1 MMNKILHKPGIH
13 GPKPVG
19 PGPSGLVLGPGQ
31 GQQNFENIEPIRTG
45 PRIPDIDYVRYM
57 YCKNNLRVY
66 SNRSGHKLNCRWPI
80 SMSDNFMTIK
90 TATFVNS

>member
-1 MMNKILHKPGIH
+1 MNKIYID
-13 GPKPVG
+13 
-19 PGPSGLVLGPGQ
+19 Q
-31 GQQNFENIEPIRTG
+31 GSTDQNRLIPDQALRSWDWIKAKKIENIGPIRTG
-45 PRIPDIDYVRYM
+45 PWIPDIDYVRYM

>member
-19 PGPSGLVLGPGQ
+19 PGPSASVLGLDQ
-31 GQQNFENIEPIRTG
+31 GKKIENIGPIRTG
-45 PRIPDIDYVRYM
+45 PWIPDLDYVRNM

-80 SMSDNFMTIK
+80 SMSDNFMAIK